1 MRKQVPP
8 KPIIRIR
15 EIMRDVKIDA
25 REAKIPR
32 QVLKRII
39 TCMEEVTDLR
49 EAGMI
54 EYPLSYILL
63 LAFLAVLCGAESWG
77 DMQTFSE
84 SYKVKLNGMFP
95 HYKGNAVP
103 SHDTFRRVFGLIS
116 PSELQMATSMFIVRE
131 ISQLKKTLGIED
143 TGYRQIGIDGK
154 EQKGTGRKYGTSE
167 KISNLQTLHCY
178 DITNGICI
186 YSEPIEA
193 KTNEIPVAQTLLSKM
208 ELKNTVVTF
217 DALNTQK
224 ETIAV
229 IVAGKGDYVGGL
241 KGNQELFHKE
251 VELYFSDE
259 ELLRLAKQE
268 RNFLT
273 DTEKSHNRIEK
284 RSYYMT
290 TRIDW
295 FADKDKWSNLNS
307 FICYELETE
316 DIVSGKRTKERRY
329 YISSL
334 KDILLCSDAIR
345 SHWGIEN
352 QLHWHLDVTFSEDD
366 NTTIDKNAFNNLSI
380 INKMVLSLL
389 KLVQPSHKQG
399 LKGIRKKFGWDL
411 KRQLTHLL
419 GLLDEDLINRALQ
432 SVGHKA

>member
-208 ELKNTVVTF
+208 ELKNTV
-217 DALNTQK
+217 
-224 ETIAV
+224 
-229 IVAGKGDYVGGL
+229 
-241 KGNQELFHKE
+241 
-251 VELYFSDE
+251 
-259 ELLRLAKQE
+259 
-268 RNFLT
+268 
-273 DTEKSHNRIEK
+273 K
-284 RSYYMT
+284 RSSYRYIALTMT
-290 TRIDW
+290 
-295 FADKDKWSNLNS
+295 
-307 FICYELETE
+307 
-316 DIVSGKRTKERRY
+316 V
-329 YISSL
+329 ISSRL
-334 KDILLCSDAIR
+334 Y
-345 SHWGIEN
+345 
-352 QLHWHLDVTFSEDD
+352 
-366 NTTIDKNAFNNLSI
+366 
-380 INKMVLSLL
+380 
-389 KLVQPSHKQG
+389 
-399 LKGIRKKFGWDL
+399 
-411 KRQLTHLL
+411 
-419 GLLDEDLINRALQ
+419 
-432 SVGHKA
+432 